1 MSPPAGNRDRN
12 RAGRLF
18 LVLGYVCVLG
28 LALNLAVR
36 LGWIHTRLPGL
47 HGFAA
52 RWVWV
57 LGATVCFFFA
67 WYNERLRGGRP
78 G

>member
-1 MSPPAGNRDRN
+1 
-12 RAGRLF
+12 
-18 LVLGYVCVLG
+18 
-28 LALNLAVR
+28 LNLAVR

-57 LGATVCFFFA
+57 LGAAVCFFFA